1 MGVLIVII
9 IRKSS
14 LTLRKKISSRFKDL
28 SNTYRA
34 WRNNYAIGV
43 GTRVKSSAS
52 IEVGQGGSVVI
63 GDHCLIEEHVLFR
76 TGGGGRITL
85 GDHVSI
91 NPFTILHGQ
100 GTLTVGNHVRI
111 ASQCAIV
118 SFNHVFRDRDAPIH
132 TQGLSRKGVVIEDDV
147 WIGAHATVLDGV
159 HIAKG
164 CVIAAGA
171 VVARSTKPFGVYAGV
186 PARRIKER

>member
-52 IEVGQGGSVVI
+52 IQAGKRGSVVI
-63 GDHCLIEEHVLFR
+63 GDHCLIDEHVVFR
-76 TGGGGRITL
+76 AGSSGRITL

-100 GTLTVGNHVRI
+100 GTLSIGNNVRI
-111 ASQCAIV
+111 ASHCAIV
-118 SFNHVFRDRDAPIH
+118 SFDHVFEDRKAPIR

-171 VVARSTKPFGVYAGV
+171 VVTRSTKPFGVYAGV

>member
-1 MGVLIVII
+1 MTF
-9 IRKSS
+9 RK
-14 LTLRKKISSRFKDL
+14 TLSRRFKAL
-28 SNTYRA
+28 SNACRA
-34 WRNNYAIGV
+34 WRHGYTLGQ
-43 GTRVKSSAS
+43 GSRVKSSAS
-52 IEVGQGGSVVI
+52 IEVGKGGSVII
-63 GDHCLIEEHVLFR
+63 GDHCVIEEHVLFR

-100 GTLTVGNHVRI
+100 GTLAIGNHVRI
-111 ASQCAIV
+111 ASHCAIV
-118 SFNHVFRDRDAPIH
+118 SFDHVFKDRDAPIH

-159 HIAKG
+159 RIAKG
-164 CVIAAGA
+164 CIIAAGA
-171 VVARSTKPFGVYAGV
+171 VVTRSTEPFGVYAGV